1 MFFRIIWGGVL
12 RQRKKLMLIAL
23 TVLLGVSLAT
33 AMLNVMLD
41 VGDKMNQE
49 LKTYGANL
57 NVVPRGASFLGDLY
71 GVQEGTG
78 VSDKYLREDELGRL
92 KTIFWAYNIVDF
104 TPYLQVQATATAAA
118 GTDRPFTAVGTWFHK
133 TLDLPTGEKVAT
145 GMRGLKSWWEV
156 EGEWP
161 DDNAR
166 NEAVLGYI
174 LARRLGV
181 KQGDTLTFAGPDGAP
196 VDVRITGIFNS
207 GSVED
212 EQAFMPLP
220 IIQGLTGL
228 DGLVQRVEVSA
239 LTTPENDLAR
249 RAARSPASLSAKEW
263 ETWYCTAYI
272 SAIAYQIEE
281 VLTDARAKPIL
292 QVAESEGAILG
303 KIELLMA
310 LLTVLSM
317 VCAALA
323 LSNLVTA
330 SVLERSTEIGL
341 LKAIGATDFD
351 VLALILSE
359 IFLTSVFGAILG
371 YGVGLWF
378 SQIIGTTVFGTAIS
392 ASPTAIPLVGA
403 MVVFV
408 TILGCLPAIKLL
420 LSLRPT
426 QVLHGR

>member
-1 MFFRIIWGGVL
+1 MFTRIIKGGIV
-12 RQRKKLMLIAL
+12 RQRRKLLLIAL
-23 TVLLGVSLAT
+23 TVMLGVSLAT

-41 VGDKMNQE
+41 VGDKINQE

-71 GVQEGTG
+71 GLEEGAG

-104 TPYLQVQATATAAA
+104 APYLETPVTAPDH
-118 GTDRPFTAVGTWFHK
+118 DRSFTAVGTWFRK

-145 GMRGLKSWWEV
+145 GMRGLKSWWTM
-156 EGEWP
+156 EGDWP
-161 DDNAR
+161 DDAAGDQ
-166 NEAVLGYI
+166 AVLGYVI
-174 LARRLGV
+174 AKRLGL
-181 KQGDTLTFAGPDGAP
+181 KPGDRLDVSGPNGEP
-196 VDVRITGIFNS
+196 VSVVVTGVFNS
-207 GSVED
+207 GSAED
-212 EQAFMPLP
+212 DQAFLPLALV
-220 IIQGLTGL
+220 QAMTGL
-228 DGLVQRVEVSA
+228 PNLVQRVEVSA

-249 RAARSPASLSAKEW
+249 RAARSPGSLSAKEW

-292 QVAESEGAILG
+292 QVSESEGAILG
-303 KIELLMA
+303 KIELLML

-317 VCAALA
+317 ACSALA

-341 LKAIGATDFD
+341 LKAIGATDLD
-351 VLALILSE
+351 VLLLVLAELMV
-359 IFLTSVFGAILG
+359 TSVAGAFAGYGLGIWFSKIIGETVFGA
-371 YGVGLWF
+371 
-378 SQIIGTTVFGTAIS
+378 AIS
-392 ASPTAIPLVGA
+392 ISSTAIPLVAA

-408 TILGCLPAIKLL
+408 TVLGSRPANT
-420 LSLRPT
+420 LR
-426 QVLHGR
+426 LYLK

>member
-1 MFFRIIWGGVL
+1 MFFRIIKGGIV
-12 RQRKKLMLIAL
+12 RQRKKLLLIAL
-23 TVLLGVSLAT
+23 TVMLGVSLAT

-41 VGDKMNQE
+41 VGDKINQE

-57 NVVPRGASFLGDLY
+57 NVVPRGASFLGELY
-71 GVQEGTG
+71 GLEGG
-78 VSDKYLREDELGRL
+78 AGISDKYLREDELGRL

-104 TPYLQVQATATAAA
+104 TPYLDATVAAVGA
-118 GTDRPFTAVGTWFHK
+118 NRGFTAVGTWFGK
-133 TLDLPTGEKVAT
+133 TLDRPTGEKVST
-145 GMRGLKSWWEV
+145 GMRGLKSWWTL

-161 DDNAR
+161 DDASTDQ
-166 NEAVLGYI
+166 AVLGHI

-181 KQGDTLTFAGPDGAP
+181 KRGDALDVAGPDGASRP
-196 VDVRITGIFNS
+196 LKVVGVFNS
-207 GSVED
+207 GSAED
-212 EQAFMPLP
+212 DQAFLPLAAV
-220 IIQGLTGL
+220 QDMTGL
-228 DGLVQRVEVSA
+228 GGLVQRVEVSA

-317 VCAALA
+317 ACSALA

-341 LKAIGATDFD
+341 LKAIGATDLD
-351 VLALILSE
+351 VLLLILAE
-359 IFLTSVFGAILG
+359 ILLTAVAGAAAGYALGIWFSRIIGATVFGA
-371 YGVGLWF
+371 
-378 SQIIGTTVFGTAIS
+378 AIS
-392 ASPTAIPLVGA
+392 VSSTAIPLVGA
-403 MVVFV
+403 MVLFV
-408 TILGCLPAIKLL
+408 TVLGCLPAIKLL

>member
-1 MFFRIIWGGVL
+1 MFFRIVKGGIV
-12 RQRKKLMLIAL
+12 RQRKKLLLIAL
-23 TVLLGVSLAT
+23 TVMLGVSLAT

-41 VGDKMNQE
+41 VGDKINQE

-71 GVQEGTG
+71 GLEEGAG
-78 VSDKYLREDELGRL
+78 VSDKYLREDELGKL

-104 TPYLQVQATATAAA
+104 APYLDAPVKSVDK
-118 GTDRPFTAVGTWFHK
+118 GLSFTAVGTWFGK
-133 TLDLPTGEKVAT
+133 TLDLPTGEKVST
-145 GMRGLKSWWEV
+145 GMRGLKSWWTM
-156 EGEWP
+156 EGAWP
-161 DDNAR
+161 NDDSR
-166 NEAVLGYI
+166 DQAVLGFV
-174 LARRLGV
+174 LARRLGL
-181 KQGDTLTFAGPDGAP
+181 KKGDTLNFVGPKGAKLSAT
-196 VDVRITGIFNS
+196 VTGVFNS
-207 GSVED
+207 GSNED
-212 EQAFMPLP
+212 DRAYLPLAAV
-220 IIQGLTGL
+220 QGMTGL

-249 RAARSPASLSAKEW
+249 RAARSPGSLSAKEW

-272 SAIAYQIEE
+272 SSIAYQIEE
-281 VLTDARAKPIL
+281 ALTDARAKPIL

-317 VCAALA
+317 ACSALA

-341 LKAIGATDFD
+341 LKAIGATDLD
-351 VLALILSE
+351 VLLLILAE
-359 IFLTSVFGAILG
+359 ILATALAGAVAGYALG
-371 YGVGLWF
+371 IWF
-378 SQIIGTTVFGTAIS
+378 AQIIGKTVFGTAIS
-392 ASPTAIPLVGA
+392 ISPTAIPLVGA
-403 MVVFV
+403 MVLFV
-408 TILGCLPAIKLL
+408 TVLGCLPAIKLL

>member
-1 MFFRIIWGGVL
+1 MFFRIIKGGVI
-12 RQRKKLMLIAL
+12 RQRKKLFLIAL
-23 TVLLGVSLAT
+23 TVMLGVSLAT

-41 VGDKMNQE
+41 VGDKINQE

-71 GVQEGTG
+71 GLEEGAG

-104 TPYLQVQATATAAA
+104 TPYLETQTTVA
-118 GTDRPFTAVGTWFHK
+118 GKKNPFRTVGTWFNK

-145 GMRGLKSWWEV
+145 GMRGLKSWWTLD
-156 EGEWP
+156 GDWP
-161 DDNAR
+161 DDASR
-166 NEAVLGYI
+166 DQAVLGYV

-181 KQGDTLTFAGPDGAP
+181 NKDDTLNLVGPDGTSNE
-196 VDVRITGIFNS
+196 VRVTGVFNS
-207 GSVED
+207 GSAED
-212 EQAFMPLP
+212 KQAFMPLP
-220 IIQGLTGL
+220 MVQSMTNLGGLA
-228 DGLVQRVEVSA
+228 QRVEVSA

-249 RAARSPASLSAKEW
+249 RAARSPGSLSAKEW

-281 VLTDARAKPIL
+281 VLTDARAKPVL

-310 LLTVLSM
+310 LLTILSM
-317 VCAALA
+317 ACAALA

-341 LKAIGATDFD
+341 LKAIGATDLD
-351 VLALILSE
+351 VLLLILAE
-359 IFLTSVFGAILG
+359 IFFTALVGALAG
-371 YGVGLWF
+371 YALGLWF
-378 SQIIGTTVFGTAIS
+378 SQIIGQTVFGAAIS
-392 ASPTAIPLVGA
+392 ASPTTIPLVGA
-403 MVVFV
+403 MVVIV

>member
-1 MFFRIIWGGVL
+1 MFFRIVMGAVV
-12 RQRKKLMLIAL
+12 RQRKKLALIAL
-23 TVLLGVSLAT
+23 TVMLGVSLAT

-71 GVQEGTG
+71 GLEEGAG
-78 VSDKYLREDELGRL
+78 ISDKYLREDELGRL

-104 TPYLQVQATATAAA
+104 TPYLETPVKPSGRDA
-118 GTDRPFTAVGTWFHK
+118 PVKIVGTWFDK

-145 GMRGLKSWWEV
+145 GMRGLKSWWSL

-161 DDNAR
+161 SDDSMDQ
-166 NEAVLGYI
+166 AVLGYV
-174 LARRLGV
+174 LARRLGL
-181 KQGDTLTFAGPDGAP
+181 KAGDAFTFAGSDGKSASAK
-196 VDVRITGIFNS
+196 VVGVFNS
-207 GSVED
+207 GSAED
-212 EQAFMPLP
+212 DCAFMPLAAV
-220 IIQGLTGL
+220 QEMTGL
-228 DGLVQRVEVSA
+228 SGLVQRVEVSA

-249 RAARSPASLSAKEW
+249 RAARSPSSLSAKEW

-317 VCAALA
+317 VCSALA

-330 SVLERSTEIGL
+330 SVMERSTEIGL
-341 LKAIGATDFD
+341 LKAIGATDLA
-351 VLALILSE
+351 VLLLILTE
-359 IFLTSVFGAILG
+359 ILLTALVGAGAG
-371 YGVGLWF
+371 YALGLWF
-378 SQIIGTTVFGTAIS
+378 SRIIGTTVFGAAIS
-392 ASPTAIPLVGA
+392 ASPTAIPLVGTL
-403 MVVFV
+403 VVFV
-408 TILGCLPAIKLL
+408 VVLGCLPAIKLL

>member
-1 MFFRIIWGGVL
+1 MFTRIIKGGIV
-12 RQRKKLMLIAL
+12 RQRRKLLLIAL
-23 TVLLGVSLAT
+23 TVMLGVSLAT

-41 VGDKMNQE
+41 VGDKINQE

-71 GVQEGTG
+71 GLEEGAG

-104 TPYLQVQATATAAA
+104 APYLETPVTAPDH
-118 GTDRPFTAVGTWFHK
+118 DRSFTAVGTWFRK

-145 GMRGLKSWWEV
+145 GMRGLKSWWTM
-156 EGEWP
+156 EGDWP
-161 DDNAR
+161 DDAAGDQ
-166 NEAVLGYI
+166 AVLGYVI
-174 LARRLGV
+174 AKRLGL
-181 KQGDTLTFAGPDGAP
+181 KPGDRLDVSGPNGEP
-196 VDVRITGIFNS
+196 VSVVVTGVFNS
-207 GSVED
+207 GSAED
-212 EQAFMPLP
+212 DQAFLPLALV
-220 IIQGLTGL
+220 QAMTGL
-228 DGLVQRVEVSA
+228 PNLVQRVEVSA

-249 RAARSPASLSAKEW
+249 RAARSPGSLSAKEW

-292 QVAESEGAILG
+292 QVSESEGAILG
-303 KIELLMA
+303 KIELLML

-317 VCAALA
+317 ACSALA

-341 LKAIGATDFD
+341 LKAIGATDLD
-351 VLALILSE
+351 VLLLVLAELMV
-359 IFLTSVFGAILG
+359 TSVAGAFAGYGLGIWFSKIIGETVFGA
-371 YGVGLWF
+371 
-378 SQIIGTTVFGTAIS
+378 AIS
-392 ASPTAIPLVGA
+392 ISSTAIPLVAA

-408 TILGCLPAIKLL
+408 TVLGSLPAIKLL

>member
-1 MFFRIIWGGVL
+1 MFFRIVKGGIV
-12 RQRKKLMLIAL
+12 RQRRKLALIAL
-23 TVLLGVSLAT
+23 TVMLGVSLAT
-33 AMLNVMLD
+33 AMVNVMLD
-41 VGDKMNQE
+41 VGDKINQE

-71 GVQEGTG
+71 GLEEGAG

-104 TPYLQVQATATAAA
+104 APYLETKVTADGAAA
-118 GTDRPFTAVGTWFHK
+118 AFPLVGTWFEK
-133 TLDLPTGEKVAT
+133 TLDLPTGESVST
-145 GMRGLKSWWEV
+145 GMRGLKSWWELD
-156 EGEWP
+156 GEWP
-161 DDNAR
+161 KDDAE
-166 NEAVLGYI
+166 NEVVLGYV
-174 LARRLGV
+174 LARRL
-181 KQGDTLTFAGPDGAP
+181 KLKKGDAVDFAGPDGKKLSAK
-196 VDVRITGIFNS
+196 VAGVFLS
-207 GSVED
+207 GSSED
-212 EQAFMPLP
+212 EQAFMPLAAV
-220 IIQGLTGL
+220 QGMIGL

-249 RAARSPASLSAKEW
+249 RAARSPSSLSAKEW

-317 VCAALA
+317 ACSALA

-330 SVLERSTEIGL
+330 SVMERSTEIGL
-341 LKAIGATDFD
+341 LKAIGATDLD
-351 VLALILSE
+351 VLLLILAE
-359 IFLTSVFGAILG
+359 IMLTALVGACAG
-371 YGVGLWF
+371 YALGLWF
-378 SQIIGTTVFGTAIS
+378 SQIIGRTVFGAAIS
-392 ASPTAIPLVGA
+392 ASPTTIPLVGA

>member
-1 MFFRIIWGGVL
+1 MFFRIVKGGVI
-12 RQRKKLMLIAL
+12 RQRRKLFLIAL
-23 TVLLGVSLAT
+23 TVMLGVSLAT

-41 VGDKMNQE
+41 IGDKINQE

-57 NVVPRGASFLGDLY
+57 NVVPRGASYLGELY
-71 GVQEGTG
+71 GLEEGAG
-78 VSDKYLREDELGRL
+78 VSDKYLLEEELGRL

-104 TPYLQVQATATAAA
+104 TPYLEARVTPTGKGA
-118 GTDRPFTAVGTWFHK
+118 PFTAVGTWFQK
-133 TLDLPTGEKVAT
+133 TLDLPTGEKVST
-145 GMRGLKSWWEV
+145 GMRGLKSWWTLD
-156 EGEWP
+156 GEWP
-161 DDNAR
+161 DDASR
-166 NEAVLGYI
+166 DQAVLGYV
-174 LARRLGV
+174 LARRMGV
-181 KQGDTLTFAGPDGAP
+181 NKGDVIGLAGPDGATIE
-196 VDVRITGIFNS
+196 VRVAGVFNS
-207 GSVED
+207 GSAED
-212 EQAFMPLP
+212 DQAFVPLALV
-220 IIQGLTGL
+220 QAMTGRN
-228 DGLVQRVEVSA
+228 GLVQRVEVSA

-249 RAARSPASLSAKEW
+249 RAARSPSSLSAKEW

-317 VCAALA
+317 VCSALA

-341 LKAIGATDFD
+341 LKAIGATDLD
-351 VLALILSE
+351 VLLLILAE
-359 IFLTSVFGAILG
+359 IFLTSVAGACAG
-371 YGVGLWF
+371 YALGLWF
-378 SQIIGTTVFGTAIS
+378 SQIIGTSVFGAAIS

-420 LSLRPT
+420 LTLRPT

>member
-1 MFFRIIWGGVL
+1 MFFRIVKGGIM
-12 RQRKKLMLIAL
+12 RQRKKLALIAL
-23 TVLLGVSLAT
+23 TVMLGVSLAT

-41 VGDKMNQE
+41 VGDKINQE

-71 GVQEGTG
+71 GLEEGAG

-104 TPYLQVQATATAAA
+104 TPYLETPVKAN
-118 GTDRPFTAVGTWFHK
+118 GKDLSFPVVGTWFAK
-133 TLDLPTGEKVAT
+133 TLDLPTGEKVST
-145 GMRGLKSWWEV
+145 GMRGLKSWWSMD
-156 EGEWP
+156 GEWP
-161 DDNAR
+161 NDDKDD
-166 NEAVLGYI
+166 EVVLGYV
-174 LARRLGV
+174 LSRRLGL
-181 KQGDTLTFAGPDGAP
+181 KKGDTLSFAGPEGKTETAK
-196 VDVRITGIFNS
+196 ITGIFNS
-207 GSVED
+207 GSAED
-212 EQAFMPLP
+212 DQAYMPLQAVQR
-220 IIQGLTGL
+220 ITGM

-249 RAARSPASLSAKEW
+249 RAARSPGSLSAKEW

-310 LLTVLSM
+310 LLTALSM
-317 VCAALA
+317 ACSALA

-330 SVLERSTEIGL
+330 SVMERSTEIGL
-341 LKAIGATDFD
+341 LKAIGATDLD
-351 VLALILSE
+351 VLLLILAE
-359 IFLTSVFGAILG
+359 ILLTSVVGACAG
-371 YGVGLWF
+371 YGLGLWF
-378 SQIIGTTVFGTAIS
+378 SQIIGNTVFGTAIS
-392 ASPTAIPLVGA
+392 ASPTTVPLVGT
-403 MVVFV
+403 MVVAV

>member
-1 MFFRIIWGGVL
+1 MFFRIIRGGIV
-12 RQRKKLMLIAL
+12 RQRRKLLLIAI
-23 TVLLGVSLAT
+23 TVMLGVSLAT

-41 VGDKMNQE
+41 VGDKINQE

-71 GVQEGTG
+71 GLEDGAG
-78 VSDKYLREDELGRL
+78 VSDKYLAEDELGRL

-104 TPYLQVQATATAAA
+104 TPYLEAPARA
-118 GTDRPFTAVGTWFHK
+118 GDKDFAFAAVGTWFAK
-133 TLDLPTGEKVAT
+133 TLDLPTGEKVTT
-145 GMRGLKSWWEV
+145 GMRGLKSWWSMD
-156 EGEWP
+156 GEWP
-161 DDNAR
+161 DDAR
-166 NEAVLGYI
+166 NDQAVLGYV
-174 LARRLGV
+174 LARRLGL
-181 KQGDTLTFAGPDGAP
+181 KKGDTLGYSGPDGKPAAAT
-196 VDVRITGIFNS
+196 VTGVFNS
-207 GSVED
+207 GSAED
-212 EQAFMPLP
+212 DLAYLPLAAV
-220 IIQGLTGL
+220 QGMTGL
-228 DGLVQRVEVSA
+228 DGLVRRVEVSA

-272 SAIAYQIEE
+272 GAIAYQIEE

-310 LLTVLSM
+310 LLTALGMACS
-317 VCAALA
+317 ALA

-341 LKAIGATDFD
+341 LKAIGATDLD
-351 VLALILSE
+351 VLLLILAE
-359 IFLTSVFGAILG
+359 ILLTAVAGAGAG
-371 YGVGLWF
+371 YSLGLWF
-378 SQIIGTTVFGTAIS
+378 SRIIGQAVFNAAIS
-392 ASPTAIPLVGA
+392 VSPTAVPLVAA

-408 TILGCLPAIKLL
+408 TVLGCVPAIKLL

>member
-1 MFFRIIWGGVL
+1 MFFRVVKGGII
-12 RQRKKLMLIAL
+12 RQRKKLLLIAL
-23 TVLLGVSLAT
+23 TVMLGVSLAT

-41 VGDKMNQE
+41 VGDKINQE

-57 NVVPRGASFLGDLY
+57 NVVPRGASFLGELY
-71 GVQEGTG
+71 GLDEGAG
-78 VSDKYLREDELGRL
+78 VSDKYLQENELGRL

-104 TPYLQVQATATAAA
+104 TPYLDMPAKAANKNLE
-118 GTDRPFTAVGTWFHK
+118 FTVVGTWFEK
-133 TLDLPTGEKVAT
+133 TLNLPTGESVST
-145 GMRGLKSWWEV
+145 GMRGLKSWWTL
-156 EGEWP
+156 EGNWP
-161 DDNAR
+161 SDDTLD
-166 NEAVLGYI
+166 ETVLGFV
-174 LARRLGV
+174 LARRLGAKV
-181 KQGDTLTFAGPDGAP
+181 GDTVEFTGPDGTSLPAK
-196 VDVRITGIFNS
+196 VTGIFNS
-207 GSVED
+207 GSNED
-212 EQAFMPLP
+212 DQAFVPLAAV
-220 IIQGLTGL
+220 QSMVGL

-249 RAARSPASLSAKEW
+249 RAARSPSSLSAKEW

-292 QVAESEGAILG
+292 QVAESEGEILG

-310 LLTVLSM
+310 LLTVMSM
-317 VCAALA
+317 ACSALA

-330 SVLERSTEIGL
+330 SVMERSTEIGL
-341 LKAIGATDFD
+341 LKAIGATDLD
-351 VLALILSE
+351 VLLLILAE
-359 IFLTSVFGAILG
+359 ILLTAIVGAFAG
-371 YGVGLWF
+371 YALGLWF

-392 ASPTAIPLVGA
+392 VSPTAVPLVAA

-408 TILGCLPAIKLL
+408 TVLGCIPAIKLL

>member
-71 GVQEGTG
+71 GVEEGVG
-78 VSDKYLREDELGRL
+78 VSDKYLREEELGRL

-104 TPYLQVQATATAAA
+104 TPYLQVQATAN
-118 GTDRPFTAVGTWFHK
+118 GRDRPFTAVGTWFHK
-133 TLDLPTGEKVAT
+133 TLDLPTGEKVST
-145 GMRGLKSWWEV
+145 GMRGLKSWWETD
-156 EGEWP
+156 GEWP
-161 DDNAR
+161 DDASGD
-166 NEAVLGYI
+166 EALVGYV

-181 KQGDTLTFAGPDGAP
+181 KQGDALTFAGPDGAL
-196 VDVRITGIFNS
+196 VEIRITGIFNS

-220 IIQGLTGL
+220 IIQKLTGL
-228 DGLVQRVEVSA
+228 EGLVQRIEVSA

-341 LKAIGATDFD
+341 LKAIGATDMD

-359 IFLTSVFGAILG
+359 IFLTSVVGAVLG

>member
-1 MFFRIIWGGVL
+1 MFFRIVKGGMV
-12 RQRKKLMLIAL
+12 RQRKKLLLIAL
-23 TVLLGVSLAT
+23 TVMLGVSLAT

-41 VGDKMNQE
+41 VGDKINQE

-71 GVQEGTG
+71 GLEEGAG

-104 TPYLQVQATATAAA
+104 TPYLEAPVKATAK
-118 GTDRPFTAVGTWFHK
+118 DLVFKAVGTWFDK

-145 GMRGLKSWWEV
+145 GMRGLKSWWTM

-161 DDNAR
+161 RDDAPD
-166 NEAVLGYI
+166 EAVLGFV
-174 LARRLGV
+174 LARRLGL
-181 KQGDTLTFAGPDGAP
+181 KIGDALSFSGPDDAP
-196 VDVRITGIFNS
+196 VTAKVTGIFNS
-207 GSVED
+207 GSAED
-212 EQAFMPLP
+212 DQAYLPLAAM
-220 IIQGLTGL
+220 QKMTGL
-228 DGLVQRVEVSA
+228 GGLVQRVEVSA

-249 RAARSPASLSAKEW
+249 RAARSPGSLSAKEW

-317 VCAALA
+317 VCSALA

-330 SVLERSTEIGL
+330 SVMERSTEIGL
-341 LKAIGATDFD
+341 LKAIGATDLD
-351 VLALILSE
+351 VLLLILAE
-359 IFLTSVFGAILG
+359 ILLTSIAGACAG
-371 YGVGLWF
+371 YALGLWF

-392 ASPTAIPLVGA
+392 ASPTAVPLVGA

-420 LSLRPT
+420 LTLRPT